1 VSLALA
7 GAAGAPE
14 PLGVELTDAEVIDDD
29 GIALLVNGLRRLHHR
44 RNEVMVV
51 CPPGRVRRALER
63 AGLTYRM
70 TILDAPNGVAGSS
83 LHEPPAVPLGPT
95 GFTGHRHR
103 RSTPAR
109 RATLLAEA
117 TLAIENRHAD
127 PTLTVRDTARQIGT
141 SERQLQRVLPLAGS
155 GFRDEVVAMRMQHA
169 AALLQT
175 TELPP
180 ARSPATWATASP
192 RNSLRHFA
200 ATTGRR
206 RTRSVAPSDADTPP
220 GAAHQ

>member
-1 VSLALA
+1 LVSLALA

-44 RNEVMVV
+44 RSEVMVV

-175 TELPP
+175 TELPASEV
-180 ARSPATWATASP
+180 ARHVGYRQSAQFTKAFRRHHGSPPNA
-192 RNSLRHFA
+192 F
-200 ATTGRR
+200 R
-206 RTRSVAPSDADTPP
+206 RTIGR
-220 GAAHQ
+220 